1 MKKFKIIFFI
11 CLAIMLSVFMYLN
24 TTRDFTVK
32 ALDDVSKEVN
42 VEETIKIDSAIKDLG
57 MDSEED
63 VTTTIL
69 NKDNSISFNGTTLST
84 TNPKTTLNLKLVN
97 SSLDNKVNNQVEC
110 FTSSSYINIYTDKDV
125 YVIDEDS
132 SIDIVINIELNHSKF
147 LNNEIIDFSCKMVSS
162 IM

>member
-1 MKKFKIIFFI
+1 MKKFKIIFFM
-11 CLAIMLSVFMYLN
+11 CLTIMLSVFMYLN
-24 TTRDFTVK
+24 TTRDFSVK
-32 ALDDVSKEVN
+32 ALDDASKEVN

-69 NKDNSISFNGTTLST
+69 NKDNSISFNGTTLSK

-132 SIDIVINIELNHSKF
+132 SIDIVINIELNNNEF
-147 LNNEIIDFSCKMVSS
+147 LNNEIIDFNCKIVSS

>member
-57 MDSEED
+57 MNSEED

-97 SSLDNKVNNQVEC
+97 SSLDNKVNNQVVC

-132 SIDIVINIELNHSKF
+132 SIDIVINIELNNNKF
-147 LNNEIIDFSCKMVSS
+147 LNNEIIYFNCKIVSS

>member
-24 TTRDFTVK
+24 TTRDFSVK

-97 SSLDNKVNNQVEC
+97 SSLDNKVNNKIEC
-110 FTSSSYINIYTDKDV
+110 FTSSSYINIYTDKNV
-125 YVIDEDS
+125 YVMDEDS
-132 SIDIVINIELNHSKF
+132 SIDIVINIELNNNEF
-147 LNNEIIDFSCKMVSS
+147 INNEIIEFSCKIVSS